1 MRLNWP
7 VADAKD
13 KEPPARLTPAQRQ
26 QAKREEK
33 LAHVQEELESGRMTT
48 SRLSPEEMAA
58 HAARQAER
66 AAKGTPKRKR

>member
-1 MRLNWP
+1 MGR
-7 VADAKD
+7 VGDEKD
-13 KEPPARLTPAQRQ
+13 GNPPARLTPAQRQ
-26 QAKREEK
+26 QAKRAEK

-66 AAKGTPKRKR
+66 AAEGPPKRKR